1 MCDGGGVRQGIEG
14 INDCIEVVNDVKR
27 KVMPFLVLMSSM
39 AELNPNLG
47 AILTNE
53 DLADIG
59 MFLRDEFGEV
69 FKAVDSMGD
78 IYRRNLFH
86 KERD

>member
-1 MCDGGGVRQGIEG
+1 
-14 INDCIEVVNDVKR
+14 
-27 KVMPFLVLMSSM
+27 M

-47 AILTNE
+47 TVLTNE

-69 FKAVDSMGD
+69 FKATDSISD
-78 IYRRNLFH
+78 IYRRNFYA
-86 KERD
+86 

>member
-1 MCDGGGVRQGIEG
+1 MCDGGVRQGVEG
-14 INDCIEVVNDVKR
+14 INDCIEIVNDVKR